1 MFIPMAW
8 VLTEEA
14 FSKLLESLDPDRERA
29 GEKYEVLRRTLARF
43 FEWRGAPAP
52 EEHVDETLN
61 RVARRLNEGQA
72 VSNFGG
78 YCYGVARLV
87 MMESLKGQERELIP
101 LEDANPTAL
110 AAEDK
115 AATAAE
121 EERRLKCLEECLR
134 ALPAESRE
142 LITEY
147 YQDEKRDKINRRKAL
162 ADRLGIPRLAL
173 GNRAQR
179 LRDKLAQCVKGCLAK
194 KNSDMNSRLR
204 HS

>member
-1 MFIPMAW
+1 MTW

-14 FSKLLESLDPDRERA
+14 FSKLLAALDPDRERA
-29 GEKYEVLRRTLARF
+29 AEKYEDMRRTLARF
-43 FEWRGAPAP
+43 FEWRGSPTP

-61 RVARRLNEGQA
+61 RVARRIAEGQDIN
-72 VSNFGG
+72 NFGG

-87 MMESLKGQERELIP
+87 LMESLKGQERELIS
-101 LEDANPTAL
+101 LEDADPIAL

-115 AATAAE
+115 ADAAAE
-121 EERRLKCLEECLR
+121 KERRLKCLEECLR
-134 ALPAESRE
+134 ELPIKSQE

-147 YQDEKRDKINRRKAL
+147 YQDEKRSKINRRMAL
-162 ADRLGIPRLAL
+162 ADRLGISRLAL

-179 LRDKLAQCVKGCLAK
+179 LRDKLAQCVKSCLAK
-194 KNSDMNSRLR
+194 KNSDMLSRRR

>member
-1 MFIPMAW
+1 MAW
-8 VLTEEA
+8 ELTEEA
-14 FSKLLESLDPDRERA
+14 FSKLLESLDKDRGRA
-29 GEKYEVLRRTLARF
+29 GEKYEDLRRTLARF

-52 EEHVDETLN
+52 EDHVDETLN
-61 RVARRLNEGQA
+61 RVARRLAEGQE

-87 MMESLKGQERELIP
+87 MLESLKGQERELIP
-101 LEDANPTAL
+101 LEDADPGSL
-110 AAEDK
+110 KAAEADES
-115 AATAAE
+115 AEE
-121 EERRLKCLEECLR
+121 EERRLRCLEECLR
-134 ALPAESRE
+134 TLPAESRD

-147 YQDEKRDKINRRKAL
+147 YQDERRDKINRRQAL

-194 KNSDMNSRLR
+194 KK
-204 HS
+204 